1 MKWISLPLIL
11 VAFAFA
17 APAIAAPP
25 QTSSQDRTW
34 LVGTH
39 QDNLAEIKSGDLAA
53 KSGHSEAVRNAG
65 RMLAEDHAKLDA
77 KLKPLAKKLGVKLPE
92 RPNAEQR
99 DEMKT
104 FESLSGMK
112 FDETWTN
119 DEANGH
125 VKAIEQAESEIQ
137 NGSDP
142 QVKQL
147 AESALPVLK
156 KHLDTLHAASTKLS
170 GSRSP

>member
-25 QTSSQDRTW
+25 QTSSRDRTW
-34 LVGTH
+34 LIGAH

-53 KSGHSEAVRNAG
+53 RSGHSEAVRSAG
-65 RMLAEDHAKLDA
+65 RMLAQDHANLDA
-77 KLKPLAKKLGVKLPE
+77 KLKPVAKQLGIKLPSH
-92 RPNAEQR
+92 PNEQQQH
-99 DEMKT
+99 EMKT
-104 FESLSGMK
+104 FKSLSGTK
-112 FDETWTN
+112 FDTTWAH
-119 DEANGH
+119 DEADGH
-125 VKAIEQAESEIQ
+125 VKAIEQTESEIQ

-147 AESALPVLK
+147 AQSALPVLK
-156 KHLDTLHAASTKLS
+156 KHLDTLHEALTKSS
-170 GSRSP
+170 GSE